1 MRFILTQSI
10 ALFANTWWK
19 QGYYRAGGP
28 PICEEGWVAAPC
40 NDFALSR
47 SISVASTQAL
57 IGFPVGTPRRNPS
70 VAHSK
75 EESGTSFVMP
85 IAAVPFAIFE
95 STGSIIIRTV
105 SVPVI
110 PVGRIAPPIGVLNH

>member
-1 MRFILTQSI
+1 MRFIPTQSI

-57 IGFPVGTPRRNPS
+57 MVSPSEHLAAILVSPTRRKNL
-70 VAHSK
+70 
-75 EESGTSFVMP
+75 
-85 IAAVPFAIFE
+85 
-95 STGSIIIRTV
+95 
-105 SVPVI
+105 
-110 PVGRIAPPIGVLNH
+110 APLS